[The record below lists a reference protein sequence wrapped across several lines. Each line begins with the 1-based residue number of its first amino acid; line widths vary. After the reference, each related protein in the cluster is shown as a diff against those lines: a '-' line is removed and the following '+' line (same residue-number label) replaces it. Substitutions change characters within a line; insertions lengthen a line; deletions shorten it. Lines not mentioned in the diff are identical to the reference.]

1 MKDRPQKHILMKVT
15 IFDIKRYAINDGPGI
30 RTTIFMKG
38 CPLRCVWCHNP
49 ESWLPQPELLF
60 KQKKCIGC
68 NTCGLYPDKLGLPTD
83 TLLKSHTRE
92 ELSVKADNC
101 PAMAIEMCGR
111 EYTLDELLAEIEKER
126 DIMKDSGGGVTI
138 SGGEPLLSYNNQT
151 TGQPETTPPS
161 REGMGVGLLLHALGQ
176 RGFHR
181 CVDTTLY
188 ADPGMVKAVAA
199 EADLFLVDLKVM
211 DAVKHKH
218 FTGVS
223 NERILS
229 NLQLLATLN
238 VPFQI
243 RIPLIE
249 GINADEENIEQT
261 ARFLQTLAPASRELS
276 GLNVVAL
283 LPYHEMGRDKHR
295 RRGTTYNPTGIAMS
309 TPSDDT
315 LQRCIRQFAA
325 HGITAQIGG

>member
-1 MKDRPQKHILMKVT
+1 MKVT

-111 EYTLDELLAEIEKER
+111 EYALDELLAEIEKER

-138 SGGEPLLSYNNQT
+138 SGGEPLMT
-151 TGQPETTPPS
+151 AEIHH
-161 REGMGVGLLLHALGQ
+161 LLKSLGQ

-188 ADPGMVKAVAA
+188 ADPDMVKAVAA

-229 NLQLLATLN
+229 NLRLLATLN

-249 GINADEENIEQT
+249 GINADEENIGQT
-261 ARFLQTLAPASRELS
+261 ARFLQTLAPAPRELS
-276 GLNVVAL
+276 GLKVVAL

-295 RRGTTYNPTGIAMS
+295 RRGTTYNPAGIAMS

>member
-1 MKDRPQKHILMKVT
+1 MKAIV
-15 IFDIKRYAINDGPGI
+15 FDIKRYAINDGPGI

-60 KQKKCIGC
+60 MQKKCIGC

-83 TLLKSHTRE
+83 TLLNTYTRE
-92 ELSVKADNC
+92 DLSVKADNC

-111 EYTLDELLAEIEKER
+111 EYTMKELMEEIGKER
-126 DIMKDSGGGVTI
+126 DIMQDSGGGVTI
-138 SGGEPLLSYNNQT
+138 SGGEPLLQAHPIAS
-151 TGQPETTPPS
+151 PEK
-161 REGMGVGLLLHALGQ
+161 EGGVEGFLLPLLQELGQ

-188 ADPGMVKAVAA
+188 ANPEVVKAVAA
-199 EADLFLVDLKVM
+199 ETDLFLVDLKVM
-211 DAVKHKH
+211 DAAKHKR

-229 NLQLLATLN
+229 NLRLLASLDA
-238 VPFQI
+238 PFQI

-261 ARFLQTLAPASRELS
+261 ARFLETLAPSSRESS

-295 RRGTTYNPTGIAMS
+295 RRGTSYNPDSITMS
-309 TPSDDT
+309 TPTDETIERS
-315 LQRCIRQFAA
+315 IRQFAT

>member
-1 MKDRPQKHILMKVT
+1 MKDCPKKYVPMKAT

-30 RTTIFMKG
+30 RTTIFLKG

-60 KQKKCIGC
+60 MQKKCIGC
-68 NTCGLYPDKLGLPTD
+68 NTCGLYPEKLGLPTD
-83 TLLKSHTRE
+83 TLLKSYTRE

-138 SGGEPLLSYNNQT
+138 SGGEPLMTVEILH
-151 TGQPETTPPS
+151 
-161 REGMGVGLLLHALGQ
+161 LLKALGQ

-188 ADPGMVKAVAA
+188 ADPEVVKTVAA

-211 DAVKHKH
+211 DTEKHKH

-229 NLQLLATLN
+229 NLRLLATLN

-261 ARFLQTLAPASRELS
+261 ARFLETLAPSSRELS
-276 GLNVVAL
+276 GLKVVAL

-295 RRGTTYNPTGIAMS
+295 RRGTTYNPAGIAMS

-315 LQRCIRQFAA
+315 LQRCIRQFDA